1 MEFEWDENKA
11 AANLAKH
18 GIPFEFAARVFLDP
32 YRLEEEDLIEYGEEV
47 RHCVI
52 GMVNDHVLL
61 VVYTE
66 RFLRFRI
73 ISARRATR
81 HERRKYHEI

>member
-11 AANLAKH
+11 AVNLAKH
-18 GIPFEFAARVFLDP
+18 GIPFEYATRVFLDP
-32 YRLEEEDLIEYGEEV
+32 YRLEQENLVEYDGEL
-47 RHCVI
+47 RHRVI
-52 GMVNDHVLL
+52 GMVDDHVLL
-61 VVYTE
+61 VIYTE
-66 RFLRFRI
+66 RLSRFRI

>member
-11 AANLAKH
+11 AMNLAKH
-18 GIPFEFAARVFLDP
+18 GIPLEYAARVFLDP
-32 YRLEEEDLIEYGEEV
+32 YRLEEEDLIEFEEEV
-47 RHCVI
+47 RHRVI
-52 GMVNDHVLL
+52 GMVDDRVLL
-61 VVYTE
+61 VVYIESFSQT
-66 RFLRFRI
+66 RT

>member
-11 AANLAKH
+11 AANLTKH
-18 GIPFEFAARVFLDP
+18 GIPFEYATRVFLDP

-47 RHCVI
+47 RHRAI
-52 GMVNDHVLL
+52 GMVDDHVLL
-61 VVYTE
+61 VVYTK
-66 RFLRFRI
+66 RFSRFRI

>member
-11 AANLAKH
+11 AMNLAKH
-18 GIPFEFAARVFLDP
+18 GIPFEYAARVFLDP
-32 YRLEEEDLIEYGEEV
+32 YRLEEEDLIEYEEEV
-47 RHCVI
+47 RHRVI
-52 GMVNDHVLL
+52 GMVDDRVLL
-61 VVYTE
+61 VVYIESFSQT
-66 RFLRFRI
+66 RT

>member
-11 AANLAKH
+11 ADNLAKH
-18 GIPFEFAARVFLDP
+18 GIPFAYAARIFLDP
-32 YRLEEEDLIEYGEEV
+32 YRLEEEDLIEFEGEL
-47 RHCVI
+47 RRRVI
-52 GMVNDHVLL
+52 GMVADRVLF

-66 RFLRFRI
+66 RFSHTRI

>member
-11 AANLAKH
+11 AMNLAKH
-18 GIPFEFAARVFLDP
+18 RIPFEYAVRVFLYP
-32 YRLEEEDLIEYGEEV
+32 YRLEEEELIEYEGEV
-47 RHCVI
+47 RRRVI
-52 GMVNDHVLL
+52 GMVDDRVLL

-66 RFLRFRI
+66 RFSRTRI